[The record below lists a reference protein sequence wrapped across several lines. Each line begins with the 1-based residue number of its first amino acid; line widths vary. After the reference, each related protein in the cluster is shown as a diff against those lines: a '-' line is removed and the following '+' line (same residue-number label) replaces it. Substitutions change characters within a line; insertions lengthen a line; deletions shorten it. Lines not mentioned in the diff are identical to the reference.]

1 MGKIHG
7 SLAQA
12 GKVRNNTPKVDKKEK
27 EKPVRGRA
35 HIRKLYNKRF
45 LTTNPEAK
53 KKVGPNSQSQQNNSS
68 LINKKSKTVIRFFLS
83 LFQKKNKKLYHI

>member
-12 GKVRNNTPKVDKKEK
+12 GKVRSNTPKVTKQEK
-27 EKPVRGRA
+27 AKPVRGRA

-45 LTTNPEAK
+45 LAANPDAK
-53 KKVGPNSQSQQNNSS
+53 RRAGPNSQS
-68 LINKKSKTVIRFFLS
+68 
-83 LFQKKNKKLYHI
+83 H